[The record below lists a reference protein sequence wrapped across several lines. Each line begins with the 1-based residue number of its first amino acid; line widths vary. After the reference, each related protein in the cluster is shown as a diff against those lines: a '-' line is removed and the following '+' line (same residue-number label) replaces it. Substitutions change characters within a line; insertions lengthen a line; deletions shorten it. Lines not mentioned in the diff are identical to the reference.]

1 MTDAI
6 KHIKNNLSDQ
16 EWLRRFALYELLTL
30 SFAYPTE
37 RLGNALAS
45 GEYAHALLELVN
57 LNGLVEKVATNLVA
71 ASKKRDPLT
80 PMRAG
85 YEGKTA
91 AEIMQYINAEYM
103 RLFIGTPEP
112 LGAPQAASEER
123 VGATVDPSSDRDITR
138 FYEEQGFSQAEEADE
153 LPSHISVELAFL
165 TYLAGISAGIA
176 EVERKNASDSYERFR
191 GEYFDRWAG
200 QFAQEVMCA
209 TQEPLYRMAA
219 AVLAALVE

>member
-1 MTDAI
+1 MTDTVEQGAD
-6 KHIKNNLSDQ
+6 NFSDQ

-30 SFAYPTE
+30 SFAYPTK
-37 RLGNALAS
+37 RLGDALAS
-45 GEYAHALLELVN
+45 GEYARALLELVN
-57 LNGLVEKVATNLVA
+57 LNGLVEKVAANLAA
-71 ASKKRDPLT
+71 ASKKRDPLI

-112 LGAPQAASEER
+112 LIAPQAVPEER
-123 VGATVDPSSDRDITR
+123 EKATVDSSDKDISR
-138 FYEEQGFSQAEEADE
+138 FYEEQGFSLAEDTGE

-165 TYLAGISAGIA
+165 TYLAGINAGIA
-176 EVERKNASDSYERFR
+176 GVEIKNASDSYERFR
-191 GEYFDRWAG
+191 SEYFDRWAG
-200 QFAQEVMCA
+200 QFAQEVMCS